1 MKSLSCCAESPGPL
15 TRSSGAEGEMLKPT
29 WVMVREVWE
38 CVRGMD
44 KLFKVQSLEQR
55 RGKQILLPFA
65 SLAILKM
72 GGSFRI
78 KLE

>member
-1 MKSLSCCAESPGPL
+1 MKSLSCCAASPGPP
-15 TRSSGAEGEMLKPT
+15 TRSSGAEGELLKPT
-29 WVMVREVWE
+29 WVTVREGWE
-38 CVRGMD
+38 CVRGAD

-65 SLAILKM
+65 SPAILKV
-72 GGSFRI
+72 GGSFWI